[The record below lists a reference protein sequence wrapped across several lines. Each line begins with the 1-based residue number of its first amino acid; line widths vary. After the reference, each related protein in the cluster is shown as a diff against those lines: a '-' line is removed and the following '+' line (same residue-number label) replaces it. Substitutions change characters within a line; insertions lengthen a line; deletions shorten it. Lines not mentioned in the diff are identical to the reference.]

1 MPHAYMVAVGPA
13 AACTS
18 SPVAVSRMYGS
29 GPRPGR
35 GGMLTARQESINSAR
50 RRPPSSGG
58 GIRAPSLQDVLPG
71 MSYSRRLSPPSA
83 GPTAVGG
90 GQVARS
96 AGMSRAP
103 AACSNA
109 YASAISLGSLHR
121 GPMND
126 RPTGSPETPPA
137 GTEMAGNP
145 ATAAGPEV

>member
-13 AACTS
+13 ATCTS
-18 SPVAVSRMYGS
+18 SPVGVSWTYGS

-35 GGMLTARQESINSAR
+35 GGMLTARHESIVAGYR
-50 RRPPSSGG
+50 CGPRRPS
-58 GIRAPSLQDVLPG
+58 AP
-71 MSYSRRLSPPSA
+71 
-83 GPTAVGG
+83 GG

-96 AGMSRAP
+96 AGVSRAP

-121 GPMND
+121 GPMKD

-137 GTEMAGNP
+137 GTEMAGHP

>member
-13 AACTS
+13 AARIS
-18 SPVAVSRMYGS
+18 SPVAVSRTYGS

-35 GGMLTARQESINSAR
+35 GGMLTARHEAL
-50 RRPPSSGG
+50 
-58 GIRAPSLQDVLPG
+58 RAGYPRYP
-71 MSYSRRLSPPSA
+71 A

-121 GPMND
+121 GPMKD
-126 RPTGSPETPPA
+126 RPTGSPKTPPA

-145 ATAAGPEV
+145 ATAAAPEV

>member
-13 AACTS
+13 AARTS
-18 SPVAVSRMYGS
+18 SPVAVSRTYGS

-35 GGMLTARQESINSAR
+35 GGMVAARQES
-50 RRPPSSGG
+50 
-58 GIRAPSLQDVLPG
+58 
-71 MSYSRRLSPPSA
+71 MSA
-83 GPTAVGG
+83 GYPRGPRTPSAVGG

-96 AGMSRAP
+96 AGMIRAP

-121 GPMND
+121 GPMKD
-126 RPTGSPETPPA
+126 RPTGSPKTSPA

>member
-13 AACTS
+13 AARAS
-18 SPVAVSRMYGS
+18 SPVAVSWMYGS

-35 GGMLTARQESINSAR
+35 GGMVTARHEFIGAGYCGP
-50 RRPPSSGG
+50 RRP
-58 GIRAPSLQDVLPG
+58 L
-71 MSYSRRLSPPSA
+71 
-83 GPTAVGG
+83 AVGG

-121 GPMND
+121 GPVND
-126 RPTGSPETPPA
+126 RPTGSPETAPA

-145 ATAAGPEV
+145 ATAAGPAVSKTSWSPRW

>member
-18 SPVAVSRMYGS
+18 SPVAVSRTYGS

-35 GGMLTARQESINSAR
+35 GGMLTARQESIAAGYPR
-50 RRPPSSGG
+50 CP
-58 GIRAPSLQDVLPG
+58 
-71 MSYSRRLSPPSA
+71 A
-83 GPTAVGG
+83 GPWAVGG
-90 GQVARS
+90 GQLARS

-121 GPMND
+121 GPMKD
-126 RPTGSPETPPA
+126 RPTGSPDTPPA
-137 GTEMAGNP
+137 GTEMAGYP